1 MKRWIGMF
9 AVLLFTQAASAAGQS
24 VYQEL
29 ACRSN
34 DPFVFCTQGCK
45 DEDKNWTPIDP
56 ISGTWVA
63 VPGYCP
69 WPTSTGPCCV
79 GNVCFN
85 VWTQTAVTAVGQYMS
100 ICPQAK
106 KQGQW
111 KGKQRPEKVPFDH

>member
-9 AVLLFTQAASAAGQS
+9 AVLLFSQAASAAGQS

-29 ACRSN
+29 VCRSN

-45 DEDKNWTPIDP
+45 DEDKNWTPVDP

-85 VWTQTAVTAVGQYMS
+85 VWTQTAVTAVGQYVS
-100 ICPQAK
+100 ICPHAK

>member
-56 ISGTWVA
+56 ISGT
-63 VPGYCP
+63 
-69 WPTSTGPCCV
+69 
-79 GNVCFN
+79 
-85 VWTQTAVTAVGQYMS
+85 
-100 ICPQAK
+100 
-106 KQGQW
+106 
-111 KGKQRPEKVPFDH
+111 

>member
-1 MKRWIGMF
+1 MLQLKVR
-9 AVLLFTQAASAAGQS
+9 ANQV
-24 VYQEL
+24 
-29 ACRSN
+29 
-34 DPFVFCTQGCK
+34 VFCTQGCK